1 MKQIYLDYNATTPI
15 APSVIDAMLPLLRE
29 HHGNPSS
36 SHSYGRAAAEAIED
50 ARGKLA
56 GVLGCDGD
64 EIVFTSGGTE
74 ANNLAIK
81 GAMLAGAPAGT
92 GHMII
97 SAFEHPAVTEPARFL
112 ERMGYDVS
120 VANCDAN
127 GVVDLGHLQSLLR
140 EDTKLVSIMHA
151 NNEIGT
157 IQPIRNIAKM
167 CRERGILFHTDA
179 AQSTGKIPVSVAE
192 LEVDMLTIAGHKFYG
207 PKGVGALFVRKG
219 IVLEPFM
226 HGASHERGMRAGTEN
241 TPSIVGLATAAK
253 LSHQCLDDTTEQ
265 LTKRRERLAKLLRN
279 DIPDL
284 IVHGEVAKRLPNT
297 LSVAFPGVTGQDL
310 LRRIPEVC
318 ASTGAACHSTG
329 VAMSDT
335 LKAIGISPEQASGTV
350 RLSLGWYSNEE
361 EIDRAASLLL
371 DAWEN
376 LSVAKA

>member
-1 MKQIYLDYNATTPI
+1 MCIRD
-15 APSVIDAMLPLLRE
+15 R
-29 HHGNPSS
+29 
-36 SHSYGRAAAEAIED
+36 
-50 ARGKLA
+50 
-56 GVLGCDGD
+56 
-64 EIVFTSGGTE
+64 
-74 ANNLAIK
+74 
-81 GAMLAGAPAGT
+81 
-92 GHMII
+92 II

-226 HGASHERGMRAGTEN
+226 HGASHERGMRAGTCLLY
-241 TPSIVGLATAAK
+241 TSDAA
-253 LSHQCLDDTTEQ
+253 DE
-265 LTKRRERLAKLLRN
+265 
-279 DIPDL
+279 
-284 IVHGEVAKRLPNT
+284 
-297 LSVAFPGVTGQDL
+297 
-310 LRRIPEVC
+310 
-318 ASTGAACHSTG
+318 
-329 VAMSDT
+329 
-335 LKAIGISPEQASGTV
+335 
-350 RLSLGWYSNEE
+350 
-361 EIDRAASLLL
+361 
-371 DAWEN
+371 
-376 LSVAKA
+376 